1 MGGQRRD
8 ALENLQQCCVN
19 KNASPRWKKK
29 KATRHRNVCNRL
41 FNEAAKLHGR
51 GTRARGKSKG
61 RVAFISSYLSRFAAA
76 LSEPTAC
83 IDHANSNFTIS
94 CFSFYFFHGGPL
106 LRCWEELGGAKHHNK
121 PNDKT
126 HEGTTTCVNVFARVC
141 VPSPPPP
148 PSPSLARPL
157 AADLAWSI
165 HMRYKP
171 ALPSFSNAHIV
182 CKST

>member
-1 MGGQRRD
+1 M
-8 ALENLQQCCVN
+8 EE
-19 KNASPRWKKK
+19 K
-29 KATRHRNVCNRL
+29 KATRHRNVGNRL

-94 CFSFYFFHGGPL
+94 CFSFYFSMAG
-106 LRCWEELGGAKHHNK
+106 RCCAAGKSSAE
-121 PNDKT
+121 PS
-126 HEGTTTCVNVFARVC
+126 TTTNQTTQLMKEQQPASMCSRAFACPRI
-141 VPSPPPP
+141 P

-157 AADLAWSI
+157 AADLAWRI